1 MPSSRR
7 RFVGFLG
14 GSSIL
19 GAVGLP
25 GVASAAQPG
34 ANGEHA
40 LPLTDTWNMTWV
52 DRVTGKY
59 RAVFDS
65 PDVSD
70 GAALVRAVA
79 WCDMYKEV
87 YGAERSEMSP
97 VIVFRHTGISLIM
110 ANEYWERFDV
120 GKEHKIKDSKGK
132 WSRVNPISAAGAD
145 ASGPMA
151 KYRLEPFL
159 AAGGIVLGCN
169 WAFGMLVGELAKKE
183 KLDNDAARAR
193 ATALMIPGVILQ
205 PNGIFAVLRA
215 QEAGCR
221 YVMAS

>member
-7 RFVGFLG
+7 RFVGLLG
-14 GSSIL
+14 GTSIL
-19 GAVGLP
+19 GAIGLP
-25 GVASAAQPG
+25 DVASAVEPG
-34 ANGEHA
+34 ANAGHA

-65 PDVSD
+65 PDISD

-87 YGAERSEMSP
+87 YGAERNDMSP
-97 VIVFRHTGISLIM
+97 VVVFRHSAIPLIM
-110 ANEYWERFDV
+110 SNEYWERYEV
-120 GKEHKIKDSKGK
+120 GKQHKIKDSKGK
-132 WSRVNPISAAGAD
+132 WSKVNPISAAGAD

-151 KYRLEPFL
+151 KYRLETFL
-159 AAGGIVLGCN
+159 AGGGIVLACN
-169 WAFGMLVGELAKKE
+169 WAFGMLVEEIGKKE
-183 KLDNDAARAR
+183 KLERDAARPR
-193 ATALMIPGVILQ
+193 ATELMIPGVILQ
-205 PNGIFAVLRA
+205 PNGIFAALRA